1 MRISRPSQRRIFPP
15 LYKTVDKGHGRLETR
30 SIQVSTALNDYIDFP
45 FCGQVFRIHREFIYL
60 KTKEVHTETV
70 FGLTSLSVQKASPEW
85 VLSYVRGQWSIE
97 NRSHYV
103 RDMAFDEDRAQIRK
117 GKGPQMMACLRN
129 FAISLLR
136 LAKVKNISKA
146 LRDLWA
152 KPHLPLRL
160 LGL

>member
-1 MRISRPSQRRIFPP
+1 M
-15 LYKTVDKGHGRLETR
+15 DKGHGRLETR
-30 SIQVSTALNDYIDFP
+30 GIQVSTVLNDYVDFP
-45 FCGQVFRIHREFIYL
+45 FCGQVFRIQREFIYL
-60 KTKEVHTETV
+60 KTGKVHRETV
-70 FGLTSLSVQKASPEW
+70 FGLTSLSVQKASPDQ

-103 RDMAFDEDRAQIRK
+103 RDMAFDEDRGQIRK

-136 LAKVKNISKA
+136 LAKVTNITKA

-152 KPHLPLRL
+152 KPHLALRL
-160 LGL
+160 LRL

>member
-1 MRISRPSQRRIFPP
+1 M
-15 LYKTVDKGHGRLETR
+15 
-30 SIQVSTALNDYIDFP
+30 
-45 FCGQVFRIHREFIYL
+45 FRIRREFIRL
-60 KTKEVHTETV
+60 KTGEVQTETS
-70 FGLTSLSVQKASPEW
+70 FGLTSLTVQKANPEQ

-97 NRSHYV
+97 NRSHYI
-103 RDMAFDEDRAQIRK
+103 RDMAYDEDRGQIRK

-152 KPHLPLRL
+152 KPHLALRL

>member
-1 MRISRPSQRRIFPP
+1 M
-15 LYKTVDKGHGRLETR
+15 ETR
-30 SIQVSTALNDYIDFP
+30 SIRTSTLLNDYLDFP
-45 FCGQVFRIHREFIYL
+45 YCRQVFRIDRTFLYL
-60 KTKEVHTETV
+60 KTGKVKAETA
-70 FGLTSLSVQKASPEW
+70 FGLTSLTVDKANSGK

-136 LAKVKNISKA
+136 LAKVKNITKA

-152 KPHLPLRL
+152 KPHLALKL

>member
-1 MRISRPSQRRIFPP
+1 
-15 LYKTVDKGHGRLETR
+15 
-30 SIQVSTALNDYIDFP
+30 
-45 FCGQVFRIHREFIYL
+45 VFRIHREFVRL
-60 KTKEVHTETV
+60 KTGEVQTETS
-70 FGLTSLSVQKASPEW
+70 FGLTSLTVQKANPEQ
-85 VLSYVRGQWSIE
+85 VLSHVRGQWSIE

-103 RDMAFDEDRAQIRK
+103 RDMAYDEDRAQIRK

-152 KPHLPLRL
+152 KPHLALRL

>member
-1 MRISRPSQRRIFPP
+1 M
-15 LYKTVDKGHGRLETR
+15 ETR
-30 SIQVSTALNDYIDFP
+30 IIRTSTVLSDYLEFP
-45 FCGQVFRIHREFIYL
+45 YCRQVFRIHRQFLYF
-60 KTKEVHTETV
+60 KTGEVKAETV
-70 FGLTSLSVQKASPEW
+70 FGITSLTVDKANSEK

-136 LAKVKNISKA
+136 LAKVQNISKA

-152 KPHLPLRL
+152 KPHLALKL

>member
-1 MRISRPSQRRIFPP
+1 
-15 LYKTVDKGHGRLETR
+15 
-30 SIQVSTALNDYIDFP
+30 
-45 FCGQVFRIHREFIYL
+45 
-60 KTKEVHTETV
+60 
-70 FGLTSLSVQKASPEW
+70 

-103 RDMAFDEDRAQIRK
+103 RDMAFDEDRGQIRK

-136 LAKVKNISKA
+136 LAKVKNITKA

-152 KPHLPLRL
+152 RPHLALRL

>member
-1 MRISRPSQRRIFPP
+1 
-15 LYKTVDKGHGRLETR
+15 VDKGHGRLETR
-30 SIQVSTALNDYIDFP
+30 GIQVSTALNDYVEFP

-60 KTKEVHTETV
+60 KTGQVHRETV
-70 FGLTSLSVQKASPEW
+70 FGLTSLSVQKASPER

-103 RDMAFDEDRAQIRK
+103 RDMAFDEDRGQIRK

-136 LAKVKNISKA
+136 LARVNNITKA

-152 KPHLPLRL
+152 KPHLALRL

>member
-1 MRISRPSQRRIFPP
+1 M
-15 LYKTVDKGHGRLETR
+15 KAET
-30 SIQVSTALNDYIDFP
+30 A
-45 FCGQVFRIHREFIYL
+45 
-60 KTKEVHTETV
+60 
-70 FGLTSLSVQKASPEW
+70 FGLTSLTVDKANSEK

-136 LAKVKNISKA
+136 LAEVKNISKA

-152 KPHLPLRL
+152 KPHLALRL

>member
-1 MRISRPSQRRIFPP
+1 V
-15 LYKTVDKGHGRLETR
+15 K
-30 SIQVSTALNDYIDFP
+30 A
-45 FCGQVFRIHREFIYL
+45 
-60 KTKEVHTETV
+60 ETV
-70 FGLTSLSVQKASPEW
+70 FGITSLTVDKANSEK

-129 FAISLLR
+129 FAVSLLR
-136 LAKVKNISKA
+136 LAKVQNISKA

-152 KPHLPLRL
+152 KPHLALKL

>member
-1 MRISRPSQRRIFPP
+1 
-15 LYKTVDKGHGRLETR
+15 LETR
-30 SIQVSTALNDYIDFP
+30 SIEVSTVLNGYVDFP
-45 FCGQVFRIHREFIYL
+45 HCAQVFRIRREFIRL
-60 KTKEVHTETV
+60 NTGAVQTETS
-70 FGLTSLSVQKASPEW
+70 FGLTSLTVQKANPEQ
-85 VLSYVRGQWSIE
+85 VLSLVRGQWSIE

-103 RDMAFDEDRAQIRK
+103 RDMAYDEDRAQIRK

-136 LAKVKNISKA
+136 LVKVKNISKA

-152 KPHLPLRL
+152 KPHLALKL